1 MTAPRA
7 PLGSPARAATADGS
21 AAGVGVAVAATGL
34 REAVAGAWVP
44 VLRFTVGGRPV
55 GASRP
60 RVAAGRAYMPAG
72 HVSAEGH
79 LSGAARNAWLDP
91 RQRAWGPMGAI
102 DEPVRVD
109 VTLVAARPQRLC
121 RRRDPDGRI
130 PRAVGKPD
138 ADNAAKLAMDALVK
152 ALVLR
157 DDTLV
162 CVLHVER
169 WYAARDEGAATEVVL
184 STWRDGAEGGG

>member
-1 MTAPRA
+1 
-7 PLGSPARAATADGS
+7 
-21 AAGVGVAVAATGL
+21 
-34 REAVAGAWVP
+34 
-44 VLRFTVGGRPV
+44 
-55 GASRP
+55 
-60 RVAAGRAYMPAG
+60 MPAG
-72 HVSAEGH
+72 HVAAEESLREVAQVGWFH
-79 LSGAARNAWLDP
+79 ATK
-91 RQRAWGPMGAI
+91 RANRWPAQAL

-121 RRRDPDGRI
+121 RKRDPDGRI

-138 ADNAAKLAMDALVK
+138 ADNAAKLVMDALVK

-169 WYAARDEGAATEVVL
+169 WYAGRDEGAATEVVV
-184 STWRDGAEGGG
+184 STWRDGAEGAG

>member
-1 MTAPRA
+1 MT
-7 PLGSPARAATADGS
+7 G
-21 AAGVGVAVAATGL
+21 
-34 REAVAGAWVP
+34 GAWLP
-44 VLRFTVGGRPV
+44 VLRFAVGGRPV

-79 LSGAARNAWLDP
+79 IAGAAHAAWVE
-91 RQRAWGPMGAI
+91 AWWVMAAPFSRDARPASL

-109 VTLVAARPQRLC
+109 VVLVAARPQRLC
-121 RRRDPDGRI
+121 RKRDPDGRI
-130 PRAVGKPD
+130 PRARGKPD
-138 ADNAAKLAMDALVK
+138 ADNAAKLVMDALVK

-169 WYAARDEGAATEVVL
+169 WYAARDEGAATEVVV

>member
-1 MTAPRA
+1 MT
-7 PLGSPARAATADGS
+7 G
-21 AAGVGVAVAATGL
+21 
-34 REAVAGAWVP
+34 GAWVP
-44 VLRFTVGGRPV
+44 VLRFCIGGRPV

-79 LSGAARNAWLDP
+79 LAGAAQMAWFRANKEAGLRRTLALPEWPEHVGRGLPQRPLDV
-91 RQRAWGPMGAI
+91 
-102 DEPVRVD
+102 PVRVD
-109 VTLVAARPQRLC
+109 VTLVAARPQRLR

-138 ADNAAKLAMDALVK
+138 ADNAAKLVMDALVK
-152 ALVLR
+152 AMVLR

-169 WYAARDEGAATEVVL
+169 WYAGRDEGPATEVVV
-184 STWRDGAEGGG
+184 STWRDGAEGD